1 MKEAL
6 AKGLLITSK
15 LFAGLAS
22 IVDSKTVQRETQ
34 IAVNRFLKIDNLA
47 PGFSDEEKPKAQ
59 PIEWRYDG
67 YL

>member
-22 IVDSKTVQRETQ
+22 LVDAKTVQREAQ

-47 PGFSDEEKPKAQ
+47 PFSDEEKPKAQ

>member
-1 MKEAL
+1 MKEVI
-6 AKGLLITSK
+6 AKGLLVTSK
-15 LFAGLAS
+15 LLAGLAS
-22 IVDSKTVQRETQ
+22 IVDAKTVQRETQ

-47 PGFSDEEKPKAQ
+47 PFSDEEKPKAQ